1 MAGMGGLKQGP
12 KNNFK
17 ELLVKLPSRTII
29 WLARYFATLLNCEN
43 VLQSYLAWI
52 IRREASEKKNLQRLN
67 ISGFDINFK
76 RFIESLRYSLRPNKY
91 TEKWGRVLMNLFSL
105 IRTAHIP
112 TDQIQFIK
120 KIELILINEYNYLY

>member
-1 MAGMGGLKQGP
+1 MAGMGGLNQGH
-12 KNNFK
+12 KNNFE
-17 ELLVKLPSRTII
+17 ELLVKLPSI
-29 WLARYFATLLNCEN
+29 WLARYFATLLNCGN
-43 VLQSYLAWI
+43 VVSESLT
-52 IRREASEKKNLQRLN
+52 IRRETSLRDLQRLN

>member
-1 MAGMGGLKQGP
+1 MGGLNQGH

-17 ELLVKLPSRTII
+17 ELLVKLPRTII

-67 ISGFDINFK
+67 ISGFDINLK
-76 RFIESLRYSLRPNKY
+76 KFIESLRYSLRPNKY

-112 TDQIQFIK
+112 INWNQLILK
-120 KIELILINEYNYLY
+120 KIELILINEYNYIY